1 VKTDAQYLAGFIAVE
16 IVLQGNEIDDLGD
29 SESIVLMSDCPTIN
43 LVQLA
48 EHILERFKRNT
59 K

>member
-1 VKTDAQYLAGFIAVE
+1 MNAEELSLLIAEE

-29 SESIVLMSDCPTIN
+29 AESIVLMSCCPCIN

-48 EHILERFKRNT
+48 ERILKVTGGQHE
-59 K
+59 